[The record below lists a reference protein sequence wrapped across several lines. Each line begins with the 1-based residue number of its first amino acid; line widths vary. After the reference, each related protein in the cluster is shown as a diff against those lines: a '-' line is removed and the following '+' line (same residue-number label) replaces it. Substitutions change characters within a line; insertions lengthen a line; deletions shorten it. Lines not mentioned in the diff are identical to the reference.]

1 MNGRRVTFGGTQ
13 PPPQEMPTHSDLEP
27 EPTSSQSL
35 LTDRR
40 SFSQA
45 VVIAPPNPVAA
56 PESKLTLRNVC
67 KNFHT
72 KTGKFNAVQDIN
84 VEVQA
89 GEFLCIVGP
98 SGCGKSTLLNIIA
111 GLEKPDEGQALVN
124 GRPIVGPGTDR
135 VVIFQELALFPWLTV
150 LKNVEFGLRMK
161 GVGKREREEKAL
173 HFLKMVHLTR
183 FSRCYVHELSGGM
196 KQRVALARALAID
209 PEILLMDEPFAALDA
224 QTRDILHEELQEIWA
239 ATRKTIVFVTH
250 NVREAACLGD
260 RVLVFSTHPGR
271 IKREIEIRYARPR
284 RLEDPNLVAFS
295 KSIVAE
301 LKAEVE
307 KVAQEELDYD
317 WRTGKK
323 KPVLRPRD
331 HDVGSGI

>member
-1 MNGRRVTFGGTQ
+1 MNLT
-13 PPPQEMPTHSDLEP
+13 PSYEP
-27 EPTSSQSL
+27 APAPKLSL
-35 LTDRR
+35 RGV
-40 SFSQA
+40 S
-45 VVIAPPNPVAA
+45 
-56 PESKLTLRNVC
+56 

-84 VEVQA
+84 MEVSA

-98 SGCGKSTLLNIIA
+98 SGCGKSTVLNIIA
-111 GLEKPDEGQALVN
+111 GLEKPDAGAALVN
-124 GRPIVGPGTDR
+124 GKPITGPGTDR

-150 LKNVEFGLRMK
+150 LKNVEFGLRMT
-161 GVGKREREEKAL
+161 GVKKSSREERAM

-183 FSRCYVHELSGGM
+183 FSNSYIHELSGGM

-239 ATRKTIVFVTH
+239 ATEKTIIFVTH

-271 IKREIEIRYARPR
+271 IKHEFEIRYARPR
-284 RLEDPNLVAFS
+284 HLEDPNL
-295 KSIVAE
+295 IVYAKTILAE

-323 KPVLRPRD
+323 RPLLRPGD
-331 HDVGSGI
+331 HDLGSGI